1 MVFERAVGYLDR
13 FLLGAGGVS
22 VVLIMTLASVNVILR
37 LFSEPLRGV
46 YEVIAYL
53 GAVAVA
59 AALGYTQRCRA
70 HIVVDII
77 SDKYGRHL
85 RRAVDA
91 VSSLIMTVFFFLVAK
106 ALFYWG
112 LSLSESGEV
121 SETLKI
127 VYHPFVFC
135 VSAGFAMLS
144 VTCFA
149 ETARAAFNI
158 RTEETE

>member
-1 MVFERAVGYLDR
+1 MAVRENAARLKSIVVGTDFSVCAARALAHAVSLAQLSGAKLHLVHVLLEPVQALD
-13 FLLGAGGVS
+13 
-22 VVLIMTLASVNVILR
+22 
-37 LFSEPLRGV
+37 
-46 YEVIAYL
+46 
-53 GAVAVA
+53 VA